1 MSRKSGNRFSEKDMR
16 QLKESGAHP
25 DSIQSGGA
33 PADLRPKSR
42 LPLAFSVP
50 KGDDLRNED
59 SFHRS
64 TRGVYALSDGASV
77 SFDSA
82 SWSRIL
88 VRRYTRDPEFTREW
102 LSAAMAEFR
111 ALYDRDRLSW
121 VQQASFDKG
130 SFASLLGVR
139 VVDGGRLIQ
148 VLSIG
153 DSLAVLCD
161 GDCIKSTFRLAAA
174 SEFNRSPQLLC
185 TNATEN
191 VFLDE
196 LDVGYDLVADWTF
209 HGLRRPAL
217 LCMTDAL
224 GHWLLS
230 QRDRDPSPIS
240 VLRKVRT
247 PKAFARFVQEERA
260 AGRMKRDDTTLIALW

>member
-1 MSRKSGNRFSEKDMR
+1 VTSTNAEVRKR
-16 QLKESGAHP
+16 GAG
-25 DSIQSGGA
+25 DA
-33 PADLRPKSR
+33 RPKAR

-50 KGDDLRNED
+50 KGADWKNED

-88 VRRYTRDPEFTREW
+88 VRRYTRKPEFTTKW
-102 LSAAMAEFR
+102 LNAAIGEFR
-111 ALYDRDRLSW
+111 KLYDRDTLSW

-130 SFASLLGVR
+130 SFASLLGIHVI
-139 VVDGGRLIQ
+139 DGGRLIQ

-161 GDCIKSTFRLAAA
+161 GDRIAATFPFAAA
-174 SEFNRSPQLLC
+174 SQFSRSPQLLC
-185 TNATEN
+185 TNPVQNT
-191 VFLDE
+191 FLDKA
-196 LDVGYDLVADWTF
+196 DVDYDLMADWSFT
-209 HGLRRPAL
+209 GLEQPAL

-230 QRDRDPSPIS
+230 QRDRDRAPIR
-240 VLRKVRT
+240 VLRKLKT
-247 PKAFARFVQEERA
+247 AKAFARFVEEERA
-260 AGRMKRDDTTLIALW
+260 AGRMKRDDTTLLALW

>member
-1 MSRKSGNRFSEKDMR
+1 M
-16 QLKESGAHP
+16 
-25 DSIQSGGA
+25 
-33 PADLRPKSR
+33 RPKSR
-42 LPLAFSVP
+42 LPLAFSIP
-50 KGDDLRNED
+50 KGEDQRNED
-59 SFHRS
+59 SFQRS
-64 TRGVYALSDGASV
+64 DRGVYALSDGASV

-82 SWSRIL
+82 SWARIL
-88 VRRYTRDPEFTREW
+88 VRRYTRNPEFTREW
-102 LSAAMAEFR
+102 LSAAIAEFR
-111 ALYDRDRLSW
+111 KLYDRDSLPW
-121 VQQASFDKG
+121 MQQASFDKG

-153 DSLAVLCD
+153 DSLAVLCE
-161 GDCIKSTFRLAAA
+161 GDCIKATFPLSAA
-174 SEFNRSPQLLC
+174 SDFNRSPQLLC
-185 TNATEN
+185 TNPAQN

-196 LDVGYDLVADWTF
+196 VDVGYDLVADWTF
-209 HGLRRPAL
+209 CGLQQPAL

-240 VLRKVRT
+240 ALRKLRT
-247 PKAFARFVQEERA
+247 PKAFARFVREERA

>member
-1 MSRKSGNRFSEKDMR
+1 MR
-16 QLKESGAHP
+16 LTNLPSKA
-25 DSIQSGGA
+25 
-33 PADLRPKSR
+33 R

-50 KGDDLRNED
+50 KREDQHNED
-59 SFHRS
+59 SFRRS
-64 TRGVYALSDGASV
+64 ATGVYAVSDGASV

-82 SWSRIL
+82 SWARIL
-88 VRRYTRDPEFTREW
+88 VRRYTRNPEFTREW
-102 LSAAMAEFR
+102 LSAAIAEFR
-111 ALYDRDRLSW
+111 KLYDRDNLPW
-121 VQQASFDKG
+121 MQQASYDRG

-139 VVDGGRLIQ
+139 IADGGRAIQ

-161 GDCIKSTFRLAAA
+161 GDRIKATFPLSTPA
-174 SEFNRSPQLLC
+174 EFTGSPQLIC
-185 TNATEN
+185 TNPMQNA
-191 VFLDE
+191 FLDKM
-196 LDVGYDLVADWTF
+196 DSAYDLVADWTF
-209 HGLRRPAL
+209 RGLEQPAL

-230 QRDRDPSPIS
+230 QRDRGSSPIS

-247 PKAFARFVQEERA
+247 PGAFARFVQEERT

>member
-1 MSRKSGNRFSEKDMR
+1 MST
-16 QLKESGAHP
+16 
-25 DSIQSGGA
+25 
-33 PADLRPKSR
+33 ADVRTKSR
-42 LPLAFSVP
+42 LPLAFSFP
-50 KGDDLRNED
+50 KAEDRRNED

-64 TRGVYALSDGASV
+64 AKGVYALSDGASV

-82 SWSRIL
+82 SWARIL
-88 VRRYTRDPEFTREW
+88 VRRYARDPEFTREW
-102 LSAAMAEFR
+102 LAAAMAEFR
-111 ALYDRDRLSW
+111 KLYDRDSMPW
-121 VQQASFDKG
+121 VQQASFDRG

-139 VVDGGRLIQ
+139 VVDEGRLIQ

-161 GDCIKSTFRLAAA
+161 GDCIKATFRLSAA

-185 TNATEN
+185 TNPAEN
-191 VFLDE
+191 AFLDE
-196 LDVGYDLVADWTF
+196 VDFGYDIVADWTF
-209 HGLRRPAL
+209 TGLKQPAL

-230 QRDRDPSPIS
+230 QRDRNSSPIS
-240 VLRKVRT
+240 ALRKLQT
-247 PKAFARFVQEERA
+247 PRAFARFVHEERA